1 MSEKPLI
8 VAEVVD
14 ERPTPSPRRG
24 RRPIDLSTVAGVL
37 EEIARLYRDARAGR
51 IDATRAARLVF
62 ILNSALK
69 AHELVTIEARLTALE
84 APRNEADD

>member
-1 MSEKPLI
+1 MNEKPLI

-14 ERPTPSPRRG
+14 EGRTPSPRRG

-37 EEIARLYRDARAGR
+37 EEIARLYRDARHGR

-69 AHELVTIEARLTALE
+69 AHELVTIETRLNALE
-84 APRNEADD
+84 ASTHESP